1 MNDQERITDMIL
13 TEKKMSTNYN
23 TFASECVDDQLRDE
37 YLKILNQSHMTQTA
51 LFKQAQSKGWYQVE
65 QAPSSKIS
73 QAYTKF
79 SNQQPTST

>member
-51 LFKQAQSKGWYQVE
+51 HFKAAQSKGWYTVE
-65 QAPSSKIS
+65 AAPASKIS
-73 QAYTKF
+73 ETYNKF
-79 SNQQPTST
+79 NAQKP